1 MVRNLVQQRGT
12 RPPGPRGHWLWGN
25 IPGFR
30 RDPLGY
36 LERAVDEYGDVVEL
50 RAGPQRAV
58 LLRHPDDIQ
67 HVLQTNHTDYPK
79 RSKLLDRLGLVL
91 GEGLV
96 NSEGDLWRRQRSRV
110 APFFHSQRIK
120 NYTDTM
126 VDETRRTIDSW
137 EPVASK
143 GGTLDICEEMM
154 GLAFRI
160 VGRTL
165 FGADMTEETSA
176 ALESI
181 SVLEQ
186 QTNDR
191 FLEWLA
197 PPLWVPTEENRAF
210 RRAIEEIDVIVLR
223 LIEWSRREPS
233 MKSGVLG
240 ALVDAAKTDPELTDK
255 LIRDETV
262 TLLLAGHENNGTG
275 MAWVWYTIMKHPD
288 VLSRIE
294 QELSEVLDGRPPREA
309 DVASLEYTRMVVD
322 ETLRLYP
329 PSWMMVRNAEKEDR
343 IGGYCIAPGS
353 WILISEYLVH
363 RHPEFWPDPDRF
375 DPERFSKARRRSQPP
390 CSYMP
395 FGAGPRKC
403 LGARFAVVEMTL
415 AIASIAQRYRL
426 HPMFDGDIVPEP
438 FVALA
443 PRGGLPVRLE
453 SCLSPS

>member
-1 MVRNLVQQRGT
+1 
-12 RPPGPRGHWLWGN
+12 
-25 IPGFR
+25 
-30 RDPLGY
+30 
-36 LERAVDEYGDVVEL
+36 
-50 RAGPQRAV
+50 
-58 LLRHPDDIQ
+58 
-67 HVLQTNHTDYPK
+67 
-79 RSKLLDRLGLVL
+79 
-91 GEGLV
+91 
-96 NSEGDLWRRQRSRV
+96 
-110 APFFHSQRIK
+110 
-120 NYTDTM
+120 M

-262 TLLLAGHENNGTG
+262 
-275 MAWVWYTIMKHPD
+275 
-288 VLSRIE
+288 SR
-294 QELSEVLDGRPPREA
+294 
-309 DVASLEYTRMVVD
+309 
-322 ETLRLYP
+322 
-329 PSWMMVRNAEKEDR
+329 
-343 IGGYCIAPGS
+343 
-353 WILISEYLVH
+353 
-363 RHPEFWPDPDRF
+363 
-375 DPERFSKARRRSQPP
+375 
-390 CSYMP
+390 
-395 FGAGPRKC
+395 
-403 LGARFAVVEMTL
+403 
-415 AIASIAQRYRL
+415 
-426 HPMFDGDIVPEP
+426 
-438 FVALA
+438 
-443 PRGGLPVRLE
+443 
-453 SCLSPS
+453 